1 MPEKTVSQKIAR
13 AFEIVDYILL
23 VPSIGG
29 LLLGLV
35 MLGGGG
41 GGNGRSEGLMV
52 ALAIIAA
59 FTIGVTLLVGYFKHS
74 RGTLSAGG
82 TRALWIGTIF
92 FNGLFLAPSL
102 YFLFNG
108 TTENDINEII
118 SSPLG
123 WLMIWWTTAISGAI
137 IALGDSKDKTK
148 IS

>member
-23 VPSIGG
+23 IPSVGG
-29 LLLGLV
+29 LLLGLA

-41 GGNGRSEGLMV
+41 RGNEGLMV
-52 ALAIIAA
+52 AFTIVAA
-59 FTIGVTLLVGYFKHS
+59 FVIGVTLLVGYFKHS

-92 FNGLFLAPSL
+92 YNGIFLTPSL
-102 YFLFNG
+102 YFLFVG

-118 SSPLG
+118 ASPFG

-137 IALGDSKDKTK
+137 IALGDGKVTTK